1 MLVLQ
6 KSKAILPE
14 IRPTQSGMKFDLLYL
29 YTTHIIENSF
39 TRLQNYLK
47 NEPLFIILQNDLWHK
62 KVEA

>member
-39 TRLQNYLK
+39 TRLQNYLRATVYNIAK
-47 NEPLFIILQNDLWHK
+47 RF
-62 KVEA
+62 VT